1 MITTMKKIYI
11 LMAAAAMMLTMNSCR
26 ETSDDVASYGQYD
39 VLTFEAANTSFTG
52 QFKGV
57 WTALNCNYGIWDYE
71 AEYGLNWDD
80 VYSHY
85 MPKME
90 ELDKRDKSTNPV
102 TDAELEALYKEIA
115 KPLHDGHFALQVKN
129 LHTGSFIMI
138 SPSTL
143 RNADRPDANLEKA
156 PSFDYYKTAAAGENQ
171 VSDYKD
177 GTAYPTAFIN
187 EQIENAK
194 TQLNAIIATQQAKVA
209 PTDLDDYLLQK
220 NLDLKTDLDN
230 YTLQTPSDIEDYNT
244 ELVPRCVEA
253 GIPIQT
259 FDIDQGNW
267 IKLEYAMFK
276 DNIAYL
282 KFNAFA
288 ISGYVKGAIGGT
300 PNQDYLA
307 DRLRKA
313 LAQWTDTIQSL
324 HKTGQLKGVII
335 DVRNNGGGNTGDYQ
349 YVLGSMLPSGGHTF
363 ASARFKTGI
372 GRFDYSPLTPEVF
385 KTREDAHETI
395 TEPIVVL
402 ANGNSVSMAEITS
415 LGAKA
420 IPNARLIG
428 TRTHGGLCLLM
439 SDPSAYSVN
448 YASSVGIQN
457 QTPFWAYIPA
467 NTTISN
473 DYGILEGIGVTPDF
487 EVQLD
492 QNLLQTTGRDNQLE
506 RALLYIRT
514 GN

>member
-1 MITTMKKIYI
+1 MKKIYI

-26 ETSDDVASYGQYD
+26 ETSDNVVSYGQYD
-39 VLTFEAANTSFTG
+39 ALTFGVDTCFTA
-52 QFKGV
+52 QFNGV

-71 AEYGLNWDD
+71 AEHGLNWDD
-80 VYSHY
+80 VYSQY

-90 ELDKRDKSTNPV
+90 ELDKRDKKTNPV

-115 KPLHDGHFALQVKN
+115 KPLHDGHLVLQVMN
-129 LHTGSFIMI
+129 LHTQNFITI
-138 SPSTL
+138 SPSAL
-143 RNADRPDANLEKA
+143 RNADRPDADLTKA

-187 EQIENAK
+187 EQIDDAK
-194 TQLNAIIATQQAKVA
+194 TQLGATIATQQAKA
-209 PTDLDDYLLQK
+209 SPTDLDDYLLQK

-230 YTLQTPSDIEDYNT
+230 FILTTPSDIEYYNT
-244 ELVPRCVEA
+244 VLVPKCVEA
-253 GIPIQT
+253 GINIQS
-259 FDIDQGNW
+259 FDIPDSDW
-267 IKLEYAMFK
+267 IRLEYAMFK

-282 KFNAFA
+282 KFSAFA
-288 ISGYVKGAIGGT
+288 ITGYVKGSIGGT

-324 HKTGQLKGVII
+324 HKAGQLKGVII
-335 DVRNNGGGNTGDYQ
+335 DVRNNGGGNTEDYQ
-349 YVLGSMLPSGGHTF
+349 YVLGSMLPAGGHTF

-415 LGAKA
+415 LGAKSL
-420 IPNARLIG
+420 PNARLIG

-448 YASSVGIQN
+448 YASSVGIMN
-457 QTPFWAYIPA
+457 QTPFYIYIPA
-467 NTTISN
+467 NATISN
-473 DYGILEGIGVTPDF
+473 DYGILEGVGVTPDI
-487 EVQLD
+487 EVQFDRDLM
-492 QNLLQTTGRDNQLE
+492 QTTGRDNQLE
-506 RALLYIRT
+506 RALQYIRT